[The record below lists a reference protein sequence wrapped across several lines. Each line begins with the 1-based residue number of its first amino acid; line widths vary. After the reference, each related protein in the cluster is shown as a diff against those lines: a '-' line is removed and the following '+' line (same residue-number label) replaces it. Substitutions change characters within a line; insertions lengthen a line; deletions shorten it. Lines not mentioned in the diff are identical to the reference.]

1 MGGTLWVRDGG
12 ASLTRSSKDS
22 ARGPRSTAGRDLRGG
37 SMRGK
42 RGGAKED
49 PGQRAV
55 CAGET
60 PLTLRKQRP
69 LPRGDARSPV
79 QRPT

>member
-1 MGGTLWVRDGG
+1 
-12 ASLTRSSKDS
+12 
-22 ARGPRSTAGRDLRGG
+22 
-37 SMRGK
+37 MRGK
-42 RGGAKED
+42 RGGAEED